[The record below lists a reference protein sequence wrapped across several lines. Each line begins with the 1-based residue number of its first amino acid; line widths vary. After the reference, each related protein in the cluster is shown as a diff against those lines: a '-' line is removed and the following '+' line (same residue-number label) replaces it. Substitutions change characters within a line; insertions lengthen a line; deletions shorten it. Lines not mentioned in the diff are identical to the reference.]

1 MDAKPFCPPTFQTFK
16 IFIRQTKPSRSKD
29 RPTAQRASTPM
40 PAKPHVSLLKRTP
53 ILANR
58 FFLCPSCSQI
68 RRFHIQ
74 PAPSRTLNS
83 KRSSSTFPGSSIVN
97 ATKNIPE
104 RFQELYKALNEVQ
117 DASASHV
124 NLSRLQLAQ
133 RGIETENPVIR
144 VAVFGLGGTQA
155 AARLVRLLL
164 ADPLG
169 PKEDWEARL
178 DSSGAGESGSLLIRH
193 GDTFEIAATNNLLP
207 TISIPSSTLRK
218 SNLEIL
224 ISSLGTNITPSN
236 DPIADTLQVPA
247 IAIPSGDSRPDTH
260 IRYPVHRSIICGNGA
275 DGILAYSRLAG
286 QANEGELS
294 STRAVFQL
302 GVNKASESRGGEF
315 SFVDIDRAEVALDM
329 FRQSAQNATAYQ
341 EGWDGSGIQPI
352 IDWLSTASTD
362 QAISPDL
369 RNLLDSVLNE
379 ADAKIEQQK
388 EKKLAGV
395 QASSVPEE
403 VRKSLD
409 VTISAWA
416 ERAHSELQSSLDEAF
431 NCRSWQSLVW
441 WKLFWR
447 VDDVAMICS
456 SLLQKQW
463 LVQAEKEALWIGGRF
478 QQARLLEQSSTSTDA
493 DYPIPSMAPAD
504 KSSNQPSSSDFTPWQ
519 SQITGSRNRLT
530 SSSIMPLHSLAQ
542 SLVMFSM
549 STTGLTSALSAL
561 TYVSTS
567 TTSLEEA
574 GTFAAVGLIYSLWR
588 QQKKWDMARKSWEME
603 VREEGRKA
611 LKHTEDSMR
620 MVVRDGNR
628 PAMPAIET
636 EAKESILKAKQAL
649 SNV

>member
-1 MDAKPFCPPTFQTFK
+1 M
-16 IFIRQTKPSRSKD
+16 
-29 RPTAQRASTPM
+29 
-40 PAKPHVSLLKRTP
+40 
-53 ILANR
+53 
-58 FFLCPSCSQI
+58 
-68 RRFHIQ
+68 
-74 PAPSRTLNS
+74 
-83 KRSSSTFPGSSIVN
+83 
-97 ATKNIPE
+97 
-104 RFQELYKALNEVQ
+104 
-117 DASASHV
+117 
-124 NLSRLQLAQ
+124 
-133 RGIETENPVIR
+133 
-144 VAVFGLGGTQA
+144 
-155 AARLVRLLL
+155 
-164 ADPLG
+164 
-169 PKEDWEARL
+169 
-178 DSSGAGESGSLLIRH
+178 
-193 GDTFEIAATNNLLP
+193 
-207 TISIPSSTLRK
+207 
-218 SNLEIL
+218 
-224 ISSLGTNITPSN
+224 
-236 DPIADTLQVPA
+236 
-247 IAIPSGDSRPDTH
+247 
-260 IRYPVHRSIICGNGA
+260 
-275 DGILAYSRLAG
+275 DGILAYSRLVGRAK
-286 QANEGELS
+286 EGELS

-302 GVNKASESRGGEF
+302 GVNKAPESGGGEI
-315 SFVDIDRAEVALDM
+315 SFVDIDRAEVALEM

-352 IDWLSTASTD
+352 IDWLSTASID
-362 QAISPDL
+362 QAVSPDL
-369 RNLLDSVLNE
+369 RSLLDSVLNE
-379 ADAKIEQQK
+379 ADAKIEQQ
-388 EKKLAGV
+388 EKKELAGA

-431 NCRSWQSLVW
+431 SCRSWQSLVW

-478 QQARLLEQSSTSTDA
+478 QQARLLEQSSTSTDGE
-493 DYPIPSMAPAD
+493 DPIPSTAPED
-504 KSSNQPSSSDFTPWQ
+504 KSPDQTSSSSDISPWQ
-519 SQITGSRNRLT
+519 SQITESRNKLT

-567 TTSLEEA
+567 TTSLNEA
-574 GTFAAVGLIYSLWR
+574 GTFAAVGLMYSLWR
-588 QQKKWDMARKSWEME
+588 QQKKWDLARKTWEME

-628 PAMPAIET
+628 PATPAIET